1 LPSKSDSEREA
12 GVNNQVLL
20 DKLSEYLMVEQC
32 GWQLYRVVSERATD
46 PELQAPYQEFGQE
59 TDRHRTILT
68 GLIRDL
74 GGDPDYVSPTARLA
88 QAKSEAL
95 LGSALVSG
103 PLSEAER
110 EANDL
115 ENVLLAETKD
125 HADWEL
131 LGQLAD
137 QLPNGKPRTAIEAA
151 VAEVGPQEDEHLGW
165 AQTKL
170 AELGLKAIM
179 GETPPPDPD
188 RLDQC
193 VIQPELKIKEIHA
206 APIDKR
212 NLLDGAKLPP
222 AQETPIA
229 RTSSGA

>member
-1 LPSKSDSEREA
+1 M
-12 GVNNQVLL
+12 NNEVLL
-20 DKLSEYLMVEQC
+20 DKLSEFLMVEQC
-32 GWQLYRVVSERATD
+32 GWQLYRVVESRTSD
-46 PELQAPYQEFGQE
+46 KELQARYQEFGQE

-68 GLIRDL
+68 RLIEDL

-95 LGSALVSG
+95 LASALVSG

-110 EANDL
+110 ETSDL

-131 LGQLAD
+131 LGQLAE
-137 QLPNGKPRTAIEAA
+137 QLANGKARKAIEAA

-165 AQTKL
+165 AQAKL
-170 AELGLKAIM
+170 ATLGLQAVM
-179 GETPPPDPD
+179 GQTTPPDPD
-188 RLDQC
+188 RLDEC
-193 VIQPELKIKEIHA
+193 VIEPELKIKQVHP

-212 NLLDGAKLPP
+212 NLLDGAKLPS
-222 AQETPIA
+222 AQPTPTS
-229 RTSSGA
+229 RTSANP